1 SLTGLSDED
10 REIAKLLRQR
20 LAYLDADESE
30 RTEGGARPESV
41 SRIIR
46 EQAFT
51 VLNRLAALRLCEE
64 RGLVLEC
71 VRKGQESD
79 GFKLFLQSAGPA
91 LGERFDAYE
100 IYLSC
105 LFDEIALDLGI

>member
-1 SLTGLSDED
+1 MPFDQRTRNLLQRTVGACRAILDREFTEQLQELYGIQPTGAVATVESLAGLGDED

-20 LAYLDADESE
+20 LTYLDADESE

-64 RGLVLEC
+64 RGLVL
-71 VRKGQESD
+71 
-79 GFKLFLQSAGPA
+79 
-91 LGERFDAYE
+91 
-100 IYLSC
+100 
-105 LFDEIALDLGI
+105 